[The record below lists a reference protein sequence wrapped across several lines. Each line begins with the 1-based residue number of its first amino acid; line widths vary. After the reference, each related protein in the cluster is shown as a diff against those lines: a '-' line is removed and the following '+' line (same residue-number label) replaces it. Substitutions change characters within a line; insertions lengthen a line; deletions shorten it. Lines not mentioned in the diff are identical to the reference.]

1 MRTKRIL
8 SVALFVLALCQV
20 AVAQQRLDIML
31 KNRSVMSCPLDDIN
45 YMEIVE
51 GAAPGELDG
60 VWYLGWKATN
70 NGAGTQTHVDG
81 TEMLIFTAGPQM
93 KWVKAGGETVYNLEY
108 PEGGAKEGITFK
120 GVRDGSSISTS
131 FTIVAKED
139 DLLLIKQGT
148 TRY

>member
-60 VWYLGWKATN
+60 V
-70 NGAGTQTHVDG
+70 
-81 TEMLIFTAGPQM
+81 
-93 KWVKAGGETVYNLEY
+93 
-108 PEGGAKEGITFK
+108 
-120 GVRDGSSISTS
+120 
-131 FTIVAKED
+131 
-139 DLLLIKQGT
+139 
-148 TRY
+148 